1 MKGASSKVAE
11 DPQAKIDQP
20 PVFETIQRIPDLV
33 PNNQKVRM
41 ENIKA
46 LGLERYIVELD
57 TLGYTVVPP
66 GVGCSEE
73 EVKNISDAVLRIL
86 EKRTGTKHSVDEN
99 GKPGSYADGLGAHN
113 QFQLYYMLLADRAC
127 ENWLDNKVLRAI
139 IDYALRGQAQLC
151 SMVSFVKWRDGG
163 YGNKLGL
170 HTDSQGGSPEGVLT
184 LSHQCACNVALALT
198 PYTKEDGALAVVPGS
213 HLYYRQPRYEEGASD
228 AVPIIAPVG
237 SMIFWVGNLWHGAY
251 PKMTDGLRL
260 NLTGNFNNRA
270 FKTLENYGRH
280 VPLDVLRRHDMWF
293 ARTLGADEVYGWG
306 EEGPQ
311 PPLIE
316 SI

>member
-1 MKGASSKVAE
+1 MNSTSGITSA
-11 DPQAKIDQP
+11 DPQAEIDQP
-20 PVFETIQRIPDLV
+20 PVFEAIQRIPEAA
-33 PNNQKVRM
+33 PGNQKARL
-41 ENIKA
+41 EEIRS
-46 LGLERYIVELD
+46 LGLERYIVELE
-57 TLGYTVVPP
+57 TVGYTVVPP
-66 GVGCSEE
+66 GVGCSGE
-73 EVKNISDAVLRIL
+73 EVRNIHEAVMRIL
-86 EKRTGTKHSVDEN
+86 EERTGNKHSVDGE
-99 GKPGSYADGLGAHN
+99 GKPGSYKDGLEAHN
-113 QFQLYYMLLADRAC
+113 QFQLYYMLMADRAC

-139 IDYALRGQAQLC
+139 IDYALRGKAQLC

-198 PYTKEDGALAVVPGS
+198 PYTREDGALAVIPGS
-213 HLYYRQPRYEEGASD
+213 HLYFRQPGYEEGANA
-228 AVPIIAPVG
+228 AVPVEAPVG
-237 SMIFWVGNLWHGAY
+237 SMIFWLGNLWHGAF
-251 PKMTDGLRL
+251 PKTTSGLRL

-280 VPLDVLRRHDMWF
+280 VPLEMLRRHDLWF

-306 EEGPQ
+306 AEGPQ
-311 PPLIE
+311 PPLID